1 MDNII
6 IYLFFVLGIILMIKG
21 GDWFVESAVWLAR
34 VTGIPNIL
42 IGATIVSVATTLPE
56 LLVSTFAIYQYHYD
70 VAIGNVVGSLIC
82 NIGLILG
89 INTLISP
96 VKIDTVKFSIKGF
109 FMIFATF
116 GLIIL
121 LKDKIITPQEGNI
134 LLILFIIYIFINI
147 WEFYNEEQ
155 SGNIQILFT
164 DINKKSIIINTTK
177 FIFGTIFIM
186 YGAKLVVDN
195 GVLIAKTIGVPEQV
209 ISVTI
214 IALGTS
220 LPELTTAINASI
232 KGENQLSIGNILGAN
247 ILDILLVLGA
257 SSKISDRRLV
267 ISYQNFTINNTIYNI
282 PQSLYLDIPI
292 ALLLMIILVVG
303 GSIKGEIN
311 RLIALT
317 ILIIYIIYLS
327 ILVKF
332 FI

>member
-1 MDNII
+1 
-6 IYLFFVLGIILMIKG
+6 
-21 GDWFVESAVWLAR
+21 
-34 VTGIPNIL
+34 
-42 IGATIVSVATTLPE
+42 
-56 LLVSTFAIYQYHYD
+56 
-70 VAIGNVVGSLIC
+70 
-82 NIGLILG
+82 
-89 INTLISP
+89 
-96 VKIDTVKFSIKGF
+96 
-109 FMIFATF
+109 
-116 GLIIL
+116 
-121 LKDKIITPQEGNI
+121 
-134 LLILFIIYIFINI
+134 
-147 WEFYNEEQ
+147 
-155 SGNIQILFT
+155 
-164 DINKKSIIINTTK
+164 
-177 FIFGTIFIM
+177 M